1 MWVFPRCFLMFVP
14 LLRALGVLGV
24 FLNKPSLTMDPLMDK
39 DTEVRHLS
47 PEYNLQAKLEELAVF
62 FCC

>member
-1 MWVFPRCFLMFVP
+1 MFVP